1 MRVFTHF
8 HEMDLPSGRT
18 VGVRWR
24 TILQF
29 GDSWDVIGNVVMKN
43 PGSARVAKG
52 ETSSITDIFLTQEL
66 REFDPEDNNAWYEF
80 RPDATMHSIKD
91 LYARRYGICPQ
102 ELNGII
108 QIFNL
113 FYIKNPD
120 LNTAIGDDS
129 DARFEICTRDLHHLE
144 QHKEKPTYLGWG
156 DLWATERYTEKAI
169 AMFNMV
175 QPYND
180 YLSAE
185 ISENLFIHPLYLMR
199 YGRKHEECRDVI
211 DKFTIFVTK

>member
-1 MRVFTHF
+1 
-8 HEMDLPSGRT
+8 MDLPSGRT

-29 GDSWDVIGNVVMKN
+29 GDSWNVIGNVVMKN

-91 LYARRYGICPQ
+91 LFARRYSISSQ

-108 QIFNL
+108 QIFINH
-113 FYIKNPD
+113 
-120 LNTAIGDDS
+120 A
-129 DARFEICTRDLHHLE
+129 
-144 QHKEKPTYLGWG
+144 QHKGDHHQSRHNDRLCGQPSILFPHTKTPLFSSLSGEYLGIHTG
-156 DLWATERYTEKAI
+156 KSSLSIHIICPVIFQLSLICRLRSALPFDFPYKSIARTESLCYTER
-169 AMFNMV
+169 
-175 QPYND
+175 Q
-180 YLSAE
+180 
-185 ISENLFIHPLYLMR
+185 
-199 YGRKHEECRDVI
+199 
-211 DKFTIFVTK
+211 

>member
-29 GDSWDVIGNVVMKN
+29 GDGWDVIGNVVMKN
-43 PGSARVAKG
+43 PGSARVRKG

-66 REFDPEDNNAWYEF
+66 HEFAPEDNNAWYEF

-91 LYARRYGICPQ
+91 LFARRYGINKH
-102 ELNGII
+102 ELRGVI

-113 FYIKNPD
+113 FYIKNPY
-120 LNTAIGDDS
+120 LNTAIDDDS
-129 DARFEICTRDLHHLE
+129 DVRFEICTRDLHHLE
-144 QHKEKPTYLGWG
+144 QHKDKPTYIGWG
-156 DLWATERYTEKAI
+156 NLWASERYSEKAKS
-169 AMFNMV
+169 MFEMV
-175 QPYND
+175 QPYNS
-180 YLSAE
+180 YLNPE
-185 ISENLFIHPLYLMR
+185 ISCNSFIHPLYLMR
-199 YGRKHEECRDVI
+199 YGRKLEDCAKLISLFSE
-211 DKFTIFVTK
+211 

>member
-66 REFDPEDNNAWYEF
+66 HEFAPEDNNAWYEF

-91 LYARRYGICPQ
+91 LFARRYGINKH
-102 ELNGII
+102 ELRGVI

-120 LNTAIGDDS
+120 LNTAIDDDS
-129 DARFEICTRDLHHLE
+129 DVRFEICTRDLHHLE
-144 QHKEKPTYLGWG
+144 QHKDKPTYIGWG
-156 DLWATERYTEKAI
+156 DLWASERYSEKAKC
-169 AMFNMV
+169 MFEMV
-175 QPYND
+175 QPFNS
-180 YLSAE
+180 YLNPE
-185 ISENLFIHPLYLMR
+185 ISRNSFIHPLYLMR
-199 YGRKHEECRDVI
+199 YGRKLEGCAKLISLFSE
-211 DKFTIFVTK
+211 